1 MDERETIQDI
11 RERLVKIELLLEN
24 IPKSINLQ
32 LENLDEKIKVT
43 NHRISDLEN
52 TINWLSKAAIGAFI
66 TGAIGII
73 FSLSKLMK

>member
-32 LENLDEKIKVT
+32 LENLEEKIKVS
-43 NHRISDLEN
+43 NHRIDDLEKTN
-52 TINWLSKAAIGAFI
+52 AWLWRAIV
-66 TGAIGII
+66 GAIIGGAIALL
-73 FSLSKLMK
+73 FK

>member
-32 LENLDEKIKVT
+32 LENLEDKLKVV
-43 NHRISDLEN
+43 NHRIDDLEKAN
-52 TINWLSKAAIGAFI
+52 TWLWRTIATSLIGGVIALLFEISK
-66 TGAIGII
+66 II
-73 FSLSKLMK
+73 K

>member
-32 LENLDEKIKVT
+32 LDNFEDKLKVA
-43 NHRISDLEN
+43 NHRIEDLEN
-52 TINWLSKAAIGAFI
+52 TINWLSKTAIGALI
-66 TGAIGII
+66 TGAIGIL
-73 FSLSKLMK
+73 FSLSKLIK

>member
-32 LENLDEKIKVT
+32 LDNFEDKLKVA
-43 NHRISDLEN
+43 NHRIEDLEN
-52 TINWLSKAAIGAFI
+52 TINWLSKTTIGALI
-66 TGAIGII
+66 TGAVGIL